1 MNKYY
6 RFLLVVSLTFVLNV
20 IWEFSHYGLYN
31 DLSGIAANLH
41 LIMASFTDMLII
53 LFVFLAVS
61 LKNRG
66 FEWIKKPKL
75 FDYVLIVILCLI
87 VAIGI
92 ESWALSIGRWSYK
105 DSMPTIFGIGLS
117 PLVQLFV
124 TGILALWV
132 VKLFEKY
139 SSD

>member
-1 MNKYY
+1 MNKCV
-6 RFLLVVSLTFVLNV
+6 RFLVVVFLAFVLNV
-20 IWEFSHYGLYN
+20 IWEFSHYRLYN
-31 DLSGIAANLH
+31 DLSGIPANLH

-61 LKNRG
+61 LKNKG
-66 FEWIKKPKL
+66 FEWIKKPG
-75 FDYVLIVILCLI
+75 FYDYLIIIVLCLI

-105 DSMPTIFGIGLS
+105 DSMPIIFGLGLS

-124 TGILALWV
+124 TGILALWA
-132 VKLFEKY
+132 VKLFENY